1 MPHRNVEVLKRFD
14 ICLEKK
20 INNQTE
26 KKQKNKSKQKTI
38 CQAEK
43 IRHK

>member
-26 KKQKNKSKQKTI
+26 KKQKTQKTI
-38 CQAEK
+38 YQAEK